1 MLDLA
6 LAEKSLSILGAS
18 EYRVGDYAGR
28 VNACNIADISMV
40 CIIMYVHRV
49 WQPRWSQPHHPQESR
64 QIINPPPRIRQKKK
78 TKEKETKNEKEKEK
92 EKKKEEREEEEE
104 EEDK

>member
-49 WQPRWSQPHHPQESR
+49 WQPRWSQPL
-64 QIINPPPRIRQKKK
+64 NPPPRIRQKKK